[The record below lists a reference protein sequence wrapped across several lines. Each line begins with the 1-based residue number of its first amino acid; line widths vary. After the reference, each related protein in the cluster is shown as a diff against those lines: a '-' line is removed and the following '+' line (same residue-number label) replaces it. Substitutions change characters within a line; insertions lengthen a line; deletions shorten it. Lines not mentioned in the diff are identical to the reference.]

1 MKSRWKTVTF
11 GRALQDGLERQGMV
25 RRIREQEVLQRW
37 NELVGT
43 AIANHS
49 HPTRLRN
56 GILWI
61 EVRDAAWRQELT
73 MMRTGLVEKI
83 NSALGASVVKE
94 IRFR

>member
-11 GRALQDGLERQGMV
+11 GRALQDSLERQGLV

-49 HPTRLRN
+49 QPTRLRN

-61 EVRDAAWRQELT
+61 EVRDATWRQELT
-73 MMRTGLVEKI
+73 MMRSGLVEKI
-83 NSALGASVVKE
+83 NQALGAAVVRE